1 MSRRF
6 LVVAG
11 FVLAVFCVGS
21 AATAAEPMAAEPTA
35 AEGESSAATGE
46 ISGLVTAA
54 DGLPVG
60 RVLISLSGPGGSA
73 LAVSDADGRFSFGT
87 LAPGGY
93 LLRTHLTRGAGGRR
107 FVRIGPDE
115 SVFESLVLQNAG
127 DGTRDLQFAGVSF
140 GAAPASLRPAD
151 DSYSH
156 SAAGAPD
163 ADPSGEP
170 APGEAASTA
179 RTSPPHAHDAKAWRL
194 RRARRSVLKDRT
206 SGPIVALP
214 DELASAAGT
223 GAAGEWALGRQES
236 SSGRPLSQLVGL
248 PISGEV
254 QFLARATLTG
264 PNPLWAPDAWP
275 GQVAYVSVAPAG
287 GGDWAVQGT
296 VDMRSGENASWA
308 VAGWYAAVPHDD
320 HSVQVAMSYS
330 KQAYAGASELL
341 LDAPLRSV
349 NAGLPD
355 REVGSIE
362 ALDTWD
368 VSPLLIVD
376 YGAEFARY
384 GYLEDGKLFSPRAN
398 VTIVPVDDTRIRA
411 GVSQEM
417 TAPGA
422 EQFLPPLEG
431 AWLPPE
437 RTFTSLSGF
446 DDLEAERTRHVE
458 VGVERDLGDS
468 TVIGVRRFRQDVGNQ
483 LVAMFTPGLHVPVG
497 TLPAP
502 GGHYYLAS
510 ASGVS
515 ADGWGFTF
523 GHEVTERVRADVGY
537 SVVRATWTPGSL
549 ASYPDASATVAGP
562 GFERFH
568 DVTAIVAAEIPETST
583 RVVARC
589 RINTA
594 FAHARDD
601 ALTPGLDARFDVR
614 VTQALPF
621 SPLEGSSWELLVALR
636 TLFHEQGAGASIYD
650 EMLVVD
656 PPRQFVGGLVVHF

>member
-11 FVLAVFCVGS
+11 VALAVSCVSS
-21 AATAAEPMAAEPTA
+21 AAAAEEPAA

-46 ISGLVTAA
+46 LAGLVTAA
-54 DGLPVG
+54 DGVPVG

-73 LAVSDADGRFSFGT
+73 LAVSDASGRFWFGA
-87 LAPGGY
+87 LAPGRY
-93 LLRTHLTRGAGGRR
+93 LLRTHLTRGAGRRR

-115 SVFESLVLQNAG
+115 SVFEPLVLRNAG
-127 DGTRDLQFAGVSF
+127 EGTPQLQFAGVAL
-140 GAAPASLRPAD
+140 GAAPASRQPSD
-151 DSYSH
+151 DNYLQ

-163 ADPSGEP
+163 AEPNGEP
-170 APGEAASTA
+170 APDDEASAS

-206 SGPIVALP
+206 AGPIVALP
-214 DELASAAGT
+214 DELASAAGN
-223 GAAGEWALGRQES
+223 GAADGWAMGGRES
-236 SSGRPLSQLVGL
+236 SAGRPLSELVGL

-264 PNPLWAPDAWP
+264 PSPLWASDTWP

-296 VDMRSGENASWA
+296 VDMRSGETSSWA

-330 KQAYAGASELL
+330 KQAHAAAGELL

-349 NAGLPD
+349 DAGLPS

-384 GYLEDGKLFSPRAN
+384 GYLEDSKLFSPHAN
-398 VTIVPVDDTRIRA
+398 VTVVPVDDTRIRA
-411 GVSQEM
+411 GISQEM

-422 EQFLPPLEG
+422 EQFLPPLDG

-468 TVIGVRRFRQDVGNQ
+468 TVIGLRRFHQDVGNQ
-483 LVAMFTPGLHVPVG
+483 LVAMFAPGLHVPAG

-515 ADGWGFTF
+515 ADGWGFAF
-523 GHEVTERVRADVGY
+523 GHDVTERVRADVEY
-537 SVVRATWTPGSL
+537 SVVRATWTSGGPAPYPG
-549 ASYPDASATVAGP
+549 PSATVFRP

-583 RVVARC
+583 RVLARC
-589 RINTA
+589 RVNTA
-594 FAHARDD
+594 FAHARED

-621 SPLEGSSWELLVALR
+621 SPLEGSSWELLVAVR

-650 EMLVVD
+650 ELLVVD